1 MSDRFDLEQD
11 IMNVWATAE
20 ENETGDRIMYTNVH
34 DIKKIELSDI
44 KEQFSGSFVRDIVIT
59 YGKNHQEFTITL
71 FSRDAEGDALILRE
85 QSHEDWK

>member
-1 MSDRFDLEQD
+1 
-11 IMNVWATAE
+11 
-20 ENETGDRIMYTNVH
+20 MYTNVH

>member
-1 MSDRFDLEQD
+1 
-11 IMNVWATAE
+11 
-20 ENETGDRIMYTNVH
+20 MYTNVH

-59 YGKNHQEFTITL
+59 YGKDHQEFTITL
-71 FSRDAEGDALILRE
+71 FSRDAEGDALIPRE

>member
-1 MSDRFDLEQD
+1 MH
-11 IMNVWATAE
+11 
-20 ENETGDRIMYTNVH
+20 TNVH

-59 YGKNHQEFTITL
+59 YGKDHQEFTVTL
-71 FSRDAEGDALILRE
+71 FSRDAEGEALIPRE

>member
-1 MSDRFDLEQD
+1 
-11 IMNVWATAE
+11 
-20 ENETGDRIMYTNVH
+20 MYTNVH

-71 FSRDAEGDALILRE
+71 FSRDAEGDALIPRE

>member
-1 MSDRFDLEQD
+1 
-11 IMNVWATAE
+11 
-20 ENETGDRIMYTNVH
+20 MYTNVH

-59 YGKNHQEFTITL
+59 YGKDNQEFTITL
-71 FSRDAEGDALILRE
+71 FSRDAEGDALIPRE